1 MAVRRSAGGYCF
13 VFQPRHPHRNRCQ
26 YTQPAPSTTKPFNWQ
41 QQWYPVAIIDDLDPT
56 KPHPTTLLN
65 KNLVLWYDGT
75 TWNAFLDRCPHRLAA
90 LSEGRVEDNKL
101 QCAYHGYEFASSG
114 ACVRVPNA
122 ADAKSHA
129 NALASPRACVES
141 FPTRQAR
148 GLLWVWGDS
157 ATLELAAATDLVMD
171 DFAEEYV
178 PVGPVLDT
186 MEPFART
193 VPCMRGVLSSVVFCI
208 YIHLCPHFLIR

>member
-1 MAVRRSAGGYCF
+1 M
-13 VFQPRHPHRNRCQ
+13 
-26 YTQPAPSTTKPFNWQ
+26 
-41 QQWYPVAIIDDLDPT
+41 
-56 KPHPTTLLN
+56 
-65 KNLVLWYDGT
+65 LWYDGT

-129 NALASPRACVES
+129 NALASPRACVEA

-148 GLLWVWGDS
+148 GMLWVWGDS
-157 ATLELAAATDLVMD
+157 ATPELAAATGLVLD
-171 DFAEEYV
+171 DFEEEYV
-178 PVGPVLDT
+178 PVGPVWDT

-193 VPCMRGVLSSVVFCI
+193 VPCMRGVL
-208 YIHLCPHFLIR
+208 